1 MSPRGIAAAMRHSVP
16 PGLPGG
22 TGGNAVASLAPT
34 SLLCKANADGGRRLV
49 DEDIPADR
57 AAPEGAPAEDGA
69 GAQAPAAASPEA
81 DASGTLAELSAL
93 GRRVR
98 SDRHAYWP
106 PLLLFGLIGL
116 GSVPFYLRTPGLH
129 FLGGNHGFS
138 CTDYA
143 APAFPALDGPPG
155 CPTPLTGLLGLY
167 WLLALTG
174 GFLAVL
180 GWYRA
185 SPRRSGVTSR
195 AQAAAITGIG
205 LTVAAV
211 VVPPLAQ
218 AAGYPFRL
226 GIPYL
231 AFFTFH
237 GTYPSFI
244 IPVGLSV
251 LSRAG
256 RSRAPTVIPTTYL
269 AASRTPPLYVVH
281 NVVGRLGY
289 WSGSQWYGYVPNMAL
304 PTGVL
309 LLSGAA
315 VARARARARFPAAAR
330 RTRGRSRRRP

>member
-1 MSPRGIAAAMRHSVP
+1 M
-16 PGLPGG
+16 
-22 TGGNAVASLAPT
+22 
-34 SLLCKANADGGRRLV
+34 

-98 SDRHAYWP
+98 SDRHAYWL

-116 GSVPFYLRTPGLH
+116 GSVPFYLSTPGLH

-174 GFLAVL
+174 GFLAML
-180 GWYRA
+180 AWYRA
-185 SPRRSGVTSR
+185 YARRSGVTSR
-195 AQAAAITGIG
+195 ARAAAITGIA

-237 GTYPSFI
+237 GTYPFFI
-244 IPVGLSV
+244 IAVGVCV
-251 LSRAG
+251 LARAE
-256 RSRAPTVIPTTYL
+256 RSRALTVIAITYL
-269 AASRTPPLYVVH
+269 AATLTAGLYDVQ

-315 VARARARARFPAAAR
+315 VAVAR
-330 RTRGRSRRRP
+330 RRHRSPAVAR